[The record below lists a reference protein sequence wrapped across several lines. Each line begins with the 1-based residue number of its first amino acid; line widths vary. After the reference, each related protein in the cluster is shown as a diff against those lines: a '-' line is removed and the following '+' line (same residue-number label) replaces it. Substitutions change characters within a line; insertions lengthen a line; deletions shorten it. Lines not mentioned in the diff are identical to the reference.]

1 MSLRLPR
8 NYQSKGD
15 GASSRRREDRCT
27 GFARDGCKITHG
39 SFCSLLGMAERD
51 VIKRQPSGQVALDPE
66 ALWGQ
71 DGAVRPVSGGSHS
84 CLARMKVEMEIEG
97 SRHGAT
103 TCTEITTGRGL

>member
-1 MSLRLPR
+1 M
-8 NYQSKGD
+8 
-15 GASSRRREDRCT
+15 
-27 GFARDGCKITHG
+27 
-39 SFCSLLGMAERD
+39 
-51 VIKRQPSGQVALDPE
+51 ALDPE

-71 DGAVRPVSGGSHS
+71 DGAVRPVAGGSHS